1 MRCCNQINS
10 VECCNKLVS
19 EDSDYEIL
27 ANGVLLCESCVGK
40 LLTLSIPPS
49 EQSDGKAARPSRK
62 ATMKSA
68 YCGSLST
75 FATRKL

>member
-1 MRCCNQINS
+1 M
-10 VECCNKLVS
+10 ECCNRAIS

-27 ANGVLLCESCVGK
+27 ANGEMLCESCVNV
-40 LLTLSIPPS
+40 LLTLSIPPI
-49 EQSDGKAARPSRK
+49 EQSEGKAARPSRK